1 MIIVTP
7 PFLKSSV
14 FKKCFH
20 QTRTKSRRLHI
31 PPVFEKLRFRD
42 GLIVDGRPNRRNK
55 AAFSNLSSVVWTMPK
70 KSPLSH
76 RSIYSYNK
84 CFCENLFWHS
94 EAIFIKC
101 GAADSF

>member
-20 QTRTKSRRLHI
+20 QTRTKSRRFHI

-42 GLIVDGRPNRRNK
+42 GFIVPGGGPNRWNK
-55 AAFSNLSSVVWTMPK
+55 AALSNLSSVVWTMPK

-76 RSIYSYNK
+76 RSIYSYNIS
-84 CFCENLFWHS
+84 FCVLKS
-94 EAIFIKC
+94 
-101 GAADSF
+101 